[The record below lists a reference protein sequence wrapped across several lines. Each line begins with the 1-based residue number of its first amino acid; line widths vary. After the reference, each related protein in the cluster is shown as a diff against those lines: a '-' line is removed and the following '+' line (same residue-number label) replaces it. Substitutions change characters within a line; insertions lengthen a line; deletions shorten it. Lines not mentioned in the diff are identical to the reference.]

1 MIYINGHPYKNYDI
15 GPGLTVATNVSDGR
29 NALGEFVGQRIGRDQ
44 DKIDGLTWTMLD
56 EAEWN
61 AILQEFKEFVVVVK
75 FPDMVNGG
83 WKTER
88 MYPGNRTANIAA
100 EDPVTGLPTV
110 YKNCKV
116 NLIDCGER

>member
-44 DKIDGLTWTMLD
+44 DKIDGLVWTKLD
-56 EAEWN
+56 ADEWH
-61 AILQEFKEFVVVVK
+61 AIMQEFEEFVVVVK
-75 FPDMVNGG
+75 FPDMTKGG

-88 MYPGNRTANIAA
+88 MYPGNRSATIAA
-100 EDPVTGLPTV
+100 EDQEGLPTS

-116 NLIDCGER
+116 NLVDCGER